1 MAGSLTMTMKESDTI
16 SNQAAPTMASL
27 MSLNAAHIFDNAAVE
42 YQLSADREEMVAP
55 GKTQNRGT
63 YTSGVPETQCN
74 SIISCQMYR
83 EC

>member
-1 MAGSLTMTMKESDTI
+1 
-16 SNQAAPTMASL
+16 
-27 MSLNAAHIFDNAAVE
+27 MSLDAAHIFDNAAVE

-63 YTSGVPETQCN
+63 YTSGVPETRCN

-83 EC
+83 GC